1 MGYDT
6 TFYIVGSVIAFLAV
20 VTSFIG
26 LRSQRFP
33 GKFGPLVILVFLVLI
48 GTATTFAVKNGQKE
62 EQARAAEVD
71 KANEEAEAG
80 EEDSVGAQG
89 KSEEEASNG
98 SVESGGQKA
107 PVSGP
112 GGTLKLA
119 ASPTDLAFDK
129 KTLSSS
135 PGEVTIDFENPAS
148 LEHNVAI
155 EQEGEIVAESETIA
169 SGKTSVTADLAPGTY
184 TFLCTIPGHAEAGM
198 EGTLTVR

>member
-6 TFYIVGSVIAFLAV
+6 TFYICGSALAILAV

-26 LRSQRFP
+26 LRSEKFP
-33 GKFGPLVILVFLVLI
+33 GRFGPLVVVAFLALI
-48 GTATTFAVKNGQKE
+48 GASATFAVLNGQH
-62 EQARAAEVD
+62 EQEARAAEVD

-80 EEDSVGAQG
+80 EEDSG
-89 KSEEEASNG
+89 EEEATNG
-98 SVESGGQKA
+98 STESGGEKA

-129 KTLSSS
+129 KTLSSE
-135 PGEVTIDFENPAS
+135 PGEVTIDFENPAA

-155 EQEGEIVAESETIA
+155 EQEGKLIATTETIGT
-169 SGKTSVTADLAPGTY
+169 GKTSVTADLAPGTY

-198 EGTLTVR
+198 EGVLTVR